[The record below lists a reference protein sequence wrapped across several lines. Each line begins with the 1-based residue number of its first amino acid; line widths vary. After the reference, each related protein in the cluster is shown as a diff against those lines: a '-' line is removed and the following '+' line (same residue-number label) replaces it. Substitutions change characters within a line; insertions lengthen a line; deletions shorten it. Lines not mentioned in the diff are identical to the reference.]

1 MNNIIQAQL
10 DRVETALNTLIESIA
25 SYNPS
30 IPAANALLAADDDL
44 NEGLQQLV
52 STHQRNHARI
62 QSLRSTIDQQN
73 ASITDTLT
81 ALAST
86 RADLL
91 SIPSSL
97 PQKDARNVPYN
108 ELLDY
113 AKRISRYTVPPTFR
127 HALPPAQPA
136 IPPAVN
142 GDTVAV
148 EEGAEDSKE
157 EKEGM
162 GTASLEDIERKWLDP
177 LTQIPFVPWVS
188 DETIKRGALAEI
200 QSMVERGDDPENMGA
215 GGSKE
220 EKGETMEIGESEDAA
235 GKEGGIS
242 ADGGMGMQRREEKPK
257 VFGGLDLYDPDSPD
271 VDDD

>member
-1 MNNIIQAQL
+1 MNTVIQAQL

-44 NEGLQQLV
+44 DKRLKQL

-62 QSLRSTIDQQN
+62 RSLRTTIDLQN

-81 ALAST
+81 TLAST

-91 SIPSSL
+91 STPSSL

-127 HALPPAQPA
+127 PNLPLAQP
-136 IPPAVN
+136 PPLPAVN
-142 GDTVAV
+142 GDAMAV
-148 EEGAEDSKE
+148 EGGAEDIKE
-157 EKEGM
+157 EKMGR
-162 GTASLEDIERKWLDP
+162 GTASLEDVERKWLDP
-177 LTQIPFVPWVS
+177 LTQIPFVPWVN

-200 QSMVERGDDPENMGA
+200 QSMVERGEDPENMAA
-215 GGSKE
+215 GGSE
-220 EKGETMEIGESEDAA
+220 EKGETMETGQSEDAV
-235 GKEGGIS
+235 GMGRDS
-242 ADGGMGMQRREEKPK
+242 NADGGMGMQTREEKPK